1 MSEAQQNAPVARTFG
16 VFLGD
21 IEDGRLHNDLTDALR
36 DLVAQMH
43 EAQGRTGKSSG
54 SLAITLAFKLEDGII
69 EVVADYKAKAPKLA
83 RGRSIFWA
91 TPENNLTKR
100 NPAQPDLP
108 FRDVS
113 VPRAASA
120 LA

>member
-1 MSEAQQNAPVARTFG
+1 MSDDPTITRSFAQ
-16 VFLGD
+16 FLSQV
-21 IEDGRLHNDLTDALR
+21 EDGRLHGDLSDGIRELI
-36 DLVAQMH
+36 DKLH
-43 EAQGRTGKSSG
+43 EAAVNGGGMAKGKLSVSFDFLLKG
-54 SLAITLAFKLEDGII
+54 GVV
-69 EVVADYKAKAPKLA
+69 EVTADFALKAPKLA

-91 TPENNLTKR
+91 TPENNLTRR

-113 VPRAASA
+113 VPAARN